1 MSEARSVGATVVVVA
16 NGGSC
21 RSVVAGSV
29 VAFTA
34 TPGVGGGTCPT
45 GTGASQSTA
54 IDVPSPMSA
63 AVTSSVNVIGGGA
76 EVN

>member
-1 MSEARSVGATVVVVA
+1 MVGATVVVVDA
-16 NGGSC
+16 GGSC

-34 TPGVGGGTCPT
+34 TPGVGGGTCPS

-54 IDVPSPMSA
+54 IDVPSPMSS
-63 AVTSSVNVIGGGA
+63 AVTSSVKVIGGGS
-76 EVN
+76 ENN